1 MKTGEKIK
9 EARIAF
15 GMKQTELA
23 YAASMYQ
30 SQLSN
35 YEKCL
40 YIPTKTVLCR
50 IADVLG
56 VQVESLMGDDIR
68 ERKREYTMEEKH
80 GRPWKDAKP
89 SCCYKCG
96 RRKPGCHDVE
106 TCPDW
111 AKEVEKRRADKE
123 ARENGRAVERTYIS
137 RRRVL

>member
-30 SQLSN
+30 SQLSK
-35 YEKCL
+35 YEDCL
-40 YIPTKTVLCR
+40 HIPTRPVLQR

-56 VQVESLMGDDIR
+56 VEVESLIGEDIR
-68 ERKREYTMEEKH
+68 ERKREYTMDEKH
-80 GRPWKDAKP
+80 GKPWEDTKP

-96 RRKPGCHDVE
+96 RRKPGCHDVT

-123 ARENGRAVERTYIS
+123 AREAGREVERTHIS
-137 RRRVL
+137 RRRVI